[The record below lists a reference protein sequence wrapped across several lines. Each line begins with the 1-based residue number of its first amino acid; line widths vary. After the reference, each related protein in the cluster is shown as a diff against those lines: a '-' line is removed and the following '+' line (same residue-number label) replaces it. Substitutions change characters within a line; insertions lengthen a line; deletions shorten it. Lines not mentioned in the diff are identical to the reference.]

1 VKKTKILLVGL
12 ISLVGL
18 TSLAALIHSNRHR
31 DAVEVGGAVRENVG
45 AASTPSLTAAATP
58 TQPHNCNT
66 PGCSDSGVITVKRR
80 VQGRVVNDG
89 EAPSDP
95 TPLSSE
101 ATGEES
107 EEGESSAPLEGE
119 SKAEF
124 KAALFEENK
133 ATLLEA
139 SPRRQFASITSVG
152 GTWTAQGPGPTR
164 NGQVENIIPNNE
176 VVGAIHTVA
185 AHPTDSN
192 ILYVGAVNGGVWRT
206 SNATTTSPTWTPLT
220 DNFPSLSIGALEF
233 DPTDATNRTIV
244 AGIGRYSSFGR
255 SGGPL
260 TGLLRTTDGGDNWA
274 QISHPLLVQNISGV
288 AARGATLLAA
298 ANLTFAGIN
307 GGLFRSVDG
316 GINWVL
322 VSGSNGLPAGGVWDL
337 VGDPG
342 NLNRFY
348 VTVQRIG
355 IFRSDDAGATWTNIS
370 SGDATLNGIITLAQN
385 NNAEMAVAS
394 NGRLYVVVV
403 TSGRAQYIGFSDN
416 PAAGAPAWTAMD
428 LPRTLEPNGEIEGIH
443 PGGQGNIHLAIV
455 VDRNDP
461 NTVYV
466 SGDRQDSPFPN
477 FIGARDFSGRLFRG
491 DTTVAPTG
499 AVPSPQWE
507 HLTHLNSIVQTPGG
521 GTARNS
527 SPHAD
532 SREMAIAANGDL
544 IEVNDGG
551 IYRRTS
557 PQNNTGDWFS
567 INGDIQTT
575 EFHDIAYDTNSNT
588 ILLGGAQDTG
598 SPVQLTTGSTTWRSV
613 STADG
618 GDVAVDSRS
627 LAALNQ
633 SIRYTSFQNLGSFR
647 RETYDANNILIARV
661 FPPRTVISGAPLQ
674 PQFVTPLELNAINPL
689 RLVIGGA
696 NSVYESFN
704 QGTQIAEINGPGAN
718 RNAMAY
724 GGRSGGVDNPDVL
737 YVGSGTAV
745 FLRTVVGADLLPTAP
760 LPPGGGTVRD
770 VVLDTDDWRNA
781 FAIDSN
787 QVFRT
792 TDAGASWTDITG
804 NLPELGAGDFNTTEF
819 VPGIDKDLLLV
830 GTNAGVFGSFSTTG
844 FTSWEKLG
852 TGLPNALVFDLDYDV
867 ADDVLLAGTLG
878 RGAWTI
884 SNLRQLTLLTADLA
898 IGKTSA
904 PNPVITGSNLTYTIT
919 ITNNGPDAAES
930 VTVTDILPDA
940 TTFVSCGAT
949 GGGVCS
955 GAGNNRAV
963 TFASLAPGA
972 SGAITLVVNVN
983 CSVANGAIVS
993 NTATVSSATFDSEL
1007 SNNTAT
1013 TATTA
1018 SNPPPDITLNP
1029 PITLWPPNHNYHT
1042 VTVAQMVQSVR
1053 DNCPIS
1059 IDDVVIGM
1067 VTSDEPDDAIGDGNT
1082 INDIVIGA
1090 DCRSVQLR
1098 AERAGTGDGRVY
1110 TVTLLLRDS
1119 GGFVVRAFFEVSVPH
1134 SQDGDPAVKGAT
1146 ALKVMS
1152 GCQLAPE

>member
-31 DAVEVGGAVRENVG
+31 DTVEVSGAVRESVG
-45 AASTPSLTAAATP
+45 AASTPSLTVAPTP
-58 TQPHNCNT
+58 TRPQNCNT
-66 PGCSDSGVITVKRR
+66 PGCSDSGVITVTRR

-89 EAPSDP
+89 QAPSNP
-95 TPLSSE
+95 SLLSSE
-101 ATGEES
+101 DTEEEEEE
-107 EEGESSAPLEGE
+107 EEG
-119 SKAEF
+119 
-124 KAALFEENK
+124 KAALEKESRE
-133 ATLLEA
+133 ALLEA
-139 SPRRQFASITSVG
+139 SPRRQLSSITSAVG

-164 NGQVENIIPNNE
+164 NGQAENIIPNNE

-185 AHPTDSN
+185 AHPTDAN
-192 ILYVGAVNGGVWRT
+192 ILYVGSVNGGVWRT
-206 SNATTTSPTWTPLT
+206 SNATAASPNWTPLT
-220 DNFPSLSIGALEF
+220 DNLPSLSIGALEF
-233 DPTDATNRTIV
+233 DPTDATRQTLV

-260 TGLLRTTDGGDNWA
+260 TGLLRTTDGGDNWTP
-274 QISHPLLVQNISGV
+274 ISHPLLVQNISGV

-298 ANLTFAGIN
+298 ANLTFVGIN
-307 GGLFRSVDG
+307 GGLFRSIDG
-316 GINWVL
+316 GINWAL

-337 VGDPG
+337 VGDPS

-355 IFRSDDAGATWTNIS
+355 IFRSDDGGANWTNIS
-370 SGDATLNGIITLAQN
+370 SGDTTLNGIITLAQN

-416 PAAGAPAWTAMD
+416 SAAETPTWTAMD

-532 SREMAIAANGDL
+532 SREMAVAANGDL

-557 PQNNTGDWFS
+557 PQDNTGDWFS

-588 ILLGGAQDTG
+588 ILIGGAQDTG
-598 SPVQLTTGSTTWRSV
+598 TPQQITTASTTWRSV

-618 GDVAVDSRS
+618 GDVAVDSRT
-627 LAALNQ
+627 LAASNQ
-633 SIRYTSFQNLGSFR
+633 SIRYSSFQNLGSFR

-661 FPPRTVISGAPLQ
+661 FPARTVVGGGAALV
-674 PQFVTPLELNAINPL
+674 PQFVTPLELNAIVPA
-689 RLVIGGA
+689 RLVIGGS

-704 QGTQIAEINGPGAN
+704 QGNTITEINGPGAN

-745 FLRTVVGADLLPTAP
+745 FLRTTVGADLAPTAP

-770 VVLDTDDWRNA
+770 VVLDTDEWRNA

-819 VPGIDKDLLLV
+819 VAGVHKDLLLV
-830 GTNAGVFGSFSTTG
+830 GTNAGVFVSFSTSG

-852 TGLPNALVFDLDYDV
+852 TGLPNALAFDLDYDV

-884 SNLRQLTLLTADLA
+884 GNLRQLTVLTADLA
-898 IGKTSA
+898 ISKTAA
-904 PNPVITGSNLTYTIT
+904 PNPVITGSNLTYAIT
-919 ITNNGPDAAES
+919 VTNNGPDAAES
-930 VTVTDILPDA
+930 VTVADILPDA
-940 TTFVSCGAT
+940 TTFVSCSAT

-972 SGAITLVVNVN
+972 SATINLVVNVK
-983 CSVANGAIVS
+983 CSVADGAIVS
-993 NTATVSSATFDSEL
+993 NTATISSATFDSEQ

-1018 SNPPPDITLNP
+1018 SNPPPIITLNS
-1029 PITLWPPNHNYHT
+1029 PISLWPPNHKYHT
-1042 VTVAQMVQSVR
+1042 VTVAQMVESVR

-1059 IDDVVIGM
+1059 IDDVVIEL

-1098 AERAGTGDGRVY
+1098 AERSGTGDGRVY
-1110 TVTLLLRDS
+1110 TVTLRLRDS
-1119 GGFVVRAFFEVSVPH
+1119 GGAVTRAYFEVSVPH
-1134 SQDGDPAVKGAT
+1134 SQNGDPAVKGDT

-1152 GCQLAPE
+1152 GCLLAPE

>member
-1 VKKTKILLVGL
+1 
-12 ISLVGL
+12 
-18 TSLAALIHSNRHR
+18 
-31 DAVEVGGAVRENVG
+31 
-45 AASTPSLTAAATP
+45 
-58 TQPHNCNT
+58 
-66 PGCSDSGVITVKRR
+66 
-80 VQGRVVNDG
+80 
-89 EAPSDP
+89 
-95 TPLSSE
+95 
-101 ATGEES
+101 
-107 EEGESSAPLEGE
+107 
-119 SKAEF
+119 
-124 KAALFEENK
+124 
-133 ATLLEA
+133 
-139 SPRRQFASITSVG
+139 
-152 GTWTAQGPGPTR
+152 
-164 NGQVENIIPNNE
+164 
-176 VVGAIHTVA
+176 VA
-185 AHPTDSN
+185 AHPTDAN
-192 ILYVGAVNGGVWRT
+192 ILYVGAVNGGVWKT
-206 SNATTTSPTWTPLT
+206 TNATAASPHWTPLT

-233 DPTDATNRTIV
+233 DPTDVTNQTLI

-260 TGLLRTTDGGDNWA
+260 AGLLRTTDGGDSWT
-274 QISHPLLVQNISGV
+274 QISPPILVQNISGI

-298 ANLTFAGIN
+298 ANLTFVGIN
-307 GGLFRSVDG
+307 GGVFRSTDG
-316 GINWVL
+316 GINWAL

-348 VTVQRIG
+348 VSVQRIG
-355 IFRSDDAGATWTNIS
+355 IFRSDDGGATWTNIS

-394 NGRLYVVVV
+394 NGRLYVAVV

-416 PAAGAPAWTAMD
+416 SAAETPTWTAMD

-443 PGGQGNIHLAIV
+443 PGGQGTIHLAIV
-455 VDRNDP
+455 VDKDDP

-507 HLTHLNSIVQTPGG
+507 HLTHLNSIAQTPGG
-521 GTARNS
+521 GTTRGS

-532 SREMAIAANGDL
+532 SREMTIAANGDL

-557 PQNNTGDWFS
+557 PQNNLGDWFS

-575 EFHDIAYDTNSNT
+575 EFHDIAYDTISNS

-598 SPVQLTTGSTTWRSV
+598 SPVQITTGSTTWRSV

-618 GDVAVDSRS
+618 GDVAVDSRT
-627 LAALNQ
+627 LAASNQ

-647 RETYDANNILIARV
+647 REIYDANNILIARA
-661 FPPRTVISGAPLQ
+661 FPPRTVVSGAALV
-674 PQFVTPLELNAINPL
+674 PQFVTPLELNAITPI
-689 RLVIGGA
+689 RLVIGGG
-696 NSVYESFN
+696 NSVYESFDAGN
-704 QGTQIAEINGPGAN
+704 TIAEINGPGAN

-724 GGRSGGVDNPDVL
+724 GGRSGGIDSPDVL

-745 FLRTVVGADLLPTAP
+745 FLRTTAGADLAPTAP

-804 NLPELGAGDFNTTEF
+804 NLLQLGAGDFQTTEF
-819 VPGIDKDLLLV
+819 VAGAPKDLLLV
-830 GTNAGVFGSFSTTG
+830 GTNAGVFVSFSTSG

-852 TGLPNALVFDLDYDV
+852 TGLPNAVVWDLDYDV

-878 RGAWTI
+878 RAAWTI
-884 SNLRQLTLLTADLA
+884 GNLRQLTLLTADLA
-898 IGKTSA
+898 ISKTAA
-904 PNPVITGSNLTYTIT
+904 PDPVITGSNLTYTIT
-919 ITNNGPDAAES
+919 VTNNGPDAAES
-930 VTVTDILPDA
+930 VTVTDILSDF
-940 TTFVSCGAT
+940 TTFVSCAAT

-955 GAGNNRAV
+955 GAGNNRVV
-963 TFASLAPGA
+963 TFASLASGA
-972 SGAITLVVNVN
+972 SATITLVVNVK
-983 CSVANGAIVS
+983 CSLGNGRIIS
-993 NTATVSSATFDSEL
+993 NTATISSATFDSNQ

-1013 TATTA
+1013 TTATA
-1018 SNPPPDITLNP
+1018 SNPPAIITLNP
-1029 PITLWPPNHNYHT
+1029 AISLWPPNHKYHT

-1059 IDDVVIGM
+1059 IDDVVIEM

-1082 INDIVIGA
+1082 INDIVIGD

-1098 AERAGTGDGRVY
+1098 AERAGPGDGRVY
-1110 TVTLLLRDS
+1110 TVTLRVRDS
-1119 GGFVVRAFFEVSVPH
+1119 AGAVTRAYFEVSVPH

-1146 ALKVMS
+1146 LLKVMS
-1152 GCQLAPE
+1152 GCQLGPE